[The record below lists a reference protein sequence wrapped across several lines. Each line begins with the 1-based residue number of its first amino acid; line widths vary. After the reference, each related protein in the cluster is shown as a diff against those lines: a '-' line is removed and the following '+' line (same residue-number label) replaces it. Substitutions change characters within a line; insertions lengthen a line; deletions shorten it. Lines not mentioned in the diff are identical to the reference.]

1 MTPANQIP
9 DPIEILDHPLKDRI
23 NLNRFIF
30 CPGCLIGTVILSITN
45 CLKESGLTFKDYAI
59 VSGIGCTGRSSGCFK
74 APAFHTTHG
83 RAIPFATGIKLAN
96 PKLKVIVLSGDGDL
110 FAIGGNHFIHTIRYN
125 PNIVNIVH
133 NNMVY
138 GLTKGQAS
146 PTSQLGFK
154 TKVQVFGVINEPFNA
169 VAVAIALNASFVAR
183 AFVGDMETTKKILKK
198 AINHKGYALIDLL
211 CPCVTFNRVNTFQ
224 WYKANSYHIGDSHN
238 PYDQESA
245 MKLALDTNRFALGV
259 LYINLNKN
267 SYEENVRIY
276 DNDKRPLYQR
286 DLNRSKL
293 DELLKTFR

>member
-1 MTPANQIP
+1 MIKISKTEF
-9 DPIEILDHPLKDRI
+9 DLDTEIHW
-23 NLNRFIF
+23 
-30 CPGCLIGTVILSITN
+30 CPGCGNFSAMKAM
-45 CLKESGLTFKDYAI
+45 KETLTELGIKPKDFVL
-59 VSGIGCTGRSSGCFK
+59 VSGIGQAGKFPHFMKSQSYNGL
-74 APAFHTTHG
+74 HG
-83 RAIPFATGIKLAN
+83 RYLSAALGIKAAN
-96 PKLKVIVLSGDGDL
+96 PELHVITVSGDGCTYSE
-110 FAIGGNHFIHTIRYN
+110 GGNHFIHTIRYN